1 MTKINLPDDVH
12 ARLKAYAEDRGYKSL
27 GVAVEVLLDVR
38 DEANRSF
45 IAALSIVESRS
56 ASAATKPAPRTHA
69 SKHFNHIFNHVH
81 RITFFPNSSFFHAGT
96 GVIAAQANKQTETK
110 P

>member
-1 MTKINLPDDVH
+1 MTKVNLPDDVH

-45 IAALSIVESRS
+45 LTALSIIESRS
-56 ASAATKPAPRTHA
+56 ASAATRPAPRHTPVH
-69 SKHFNHIFNHVH
+69 HF
-81 RITFFPNSSFFHAGT
+81 FFSCHGEVGRDSGAGQPTT
-96 GVIAAQANKQTETK
+96 GDEVAWERK
-110 P
+110 